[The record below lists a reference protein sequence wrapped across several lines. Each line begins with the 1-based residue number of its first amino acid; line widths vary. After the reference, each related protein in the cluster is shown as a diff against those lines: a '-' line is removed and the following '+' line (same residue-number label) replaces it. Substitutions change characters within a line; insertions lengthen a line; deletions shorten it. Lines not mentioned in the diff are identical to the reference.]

1 MATIAPLVN
10 TRGPLFVHP
19 KGIVKR
25 THFHTM
31 AMYAN
36 ELEPQVGKL
45 DVESGFL
52 MRGNRRVSTIDAI
65 ATVNDSGKN
74 WAIALV
80 NRHPSKAVACTV
92 KIKSIPLEGNY
103 EATVLAGD
111 SPDAFNDIEHP
122 DRVVPRKTTL
132 VITKGVAN
140 LPPHSLTIIKVRLK
154 Q

>member
-1 MATIAPLVN
+1 MANIAPLVN

-25 THFHTM
+25 THFHAM

-36 ELEPQVGKL
+36 ELQPRVGKL
-45 DVESGFL
+45 DIETDSLTHGSRSVP
-52 MRGNRRVSTIDAI
+52 VADAI

-80 NRHPSKAVACTV
+80 NRHPDQAVACTV
-92 KIKSIPLEGNY
+92 KMKDR
-103 EATVLAGD
+103 ALAGPYD
-111 SPDAFNDIEHP
+111 AIVLTGESPDSYNDIEHP

-132 VITKGVAN
+132 VFTNGVVN
-140 LPPHSLTIIKVRLK
+140 LPPHSLSIVKVLRE
-154 Q
+154 